1 MLDLLEPV
9 RETAPR
15 PADAQ
20 ALRYVRSYLFMRFCV
35 GLLGIALPFALV
47 LVDRCVFDG
56 HPAPR
61 DSLSAY
67 YYSGVRE
74 VFVGTL
80 AAIGVFLVTYK
91 VTERN
96 LDNTLSVVAGLA
108 ALLVAGFPTGRPTK
122 DLPLTPLQDKLGE
135 CVVQAIHFGAAGTFI
150 VSLGAISLW
159 FGIRE
164 GRRERQGARG
174 SPEFWRI
181 FHFACAGMI
190 AAALVWIVVTQY
202 AGWPR
207 ISLLIGEGVSACA
220 FGASWLA
227 KGAELN
233 VLLHATSAR
242 GPHRS

>member
-15 PADAQ
+15 PADAE

-47 LVDRCVFDG
+47 LIDRYVFDG

-91 VTERN
+91 VTERARRMRRAGDPLRRRGN
-96 LDNTLSVVAGLA
+96 LHRVPGRDQP
-108 ALLVAGFPTGRPTK
+108 LVRHP
-122 DLPLTPLQDKLGE
+122 
-135 CVVQAIHFGAAGTFI
+135 
-150 VSLGAISLW
+150 
-159 FGIRE
+159 
-164 GRRERQGARG
+164 
-174 SPEFWRI
+174 
-181 FHFACAGMI
+181 
-190 AAALVWIVVTQY
+190 
-202 AGWPR
+202 
-207 ISLLIGEGVSACA
+207 
-220 FGASWLA
+220 
-227 KGAELN
+227 
-233 VLLHATSAR
+233 
-242 GPHRS
+242 